1 MSKLVVIT
9 PGTKLSIRKG
19 KLIIKRGNGGS
30 YEVPI
35 NEVEEVLIS
44 TRGALITSNVIT
56 ELTSLGITIYFIR
69 GDGTPYALVWPT
81 VPNKTVITRRAQYE
95 VFVRGDGIKYGSELV
110 AAKIYNKAWL
120 LKYLGRSRRSEDVR
134 ECGYRVEGYVW
145 RVLKCGDR
153 DCVMR
158 EEAEASRK
166 YWSCYSELLP
176 SEAGFMCRDQ
186 DGDDPVNTSL
196 NYGYGILRL
205 TCMKALLVAGLD
217 PYAGFLHTDKSG
229 RPSLT
234 LDFMEPFRFVVD
246 KAVAELLT
254 RYLPEVREG
263 LLTHESRSAVAS
275 KVIDALTIDRYLYS
289 GYRRSLESIIY
300 LQAKE
305 LANSLRGTSVFKPYR
320 VRW

>member
-1 MSKLVVIT
+1 MSRLVVVT
-9 PGTKLSIRKG
+9 PGTKLSVRKGRLVIRKD
-19 KLIIKRGNGGS
+19 GGT

-35 NEVEEVLIS
+35 NEVDEVLIS

-56 ELTSLGITIYFIR
+56 ELISLGVTIYFIR
-69 GDGTPYALVWPT
+69 GDGTPYGLVWPS
-81 VPNKTVITRRAQYE
+81 VPNKTVITRRYQYE
-95 VFVRGDGIKYGSELV
+95 VCVKGDGLRYGAEFV
-110 AAKIYNKAWL
+110 ASKIHNKAWL
-120 LKYLGRSRRSEDVR
+120 LKYLGRSRRSEVVR
-134 ECGYRVEGYVW
+134 ECGYRVEDYVW
-145 RVLKCGDR
+145 RVLKCGSR
-153 DCVMR
+153 ECVIH

-166 YWSCYSELLP
+166 YWSCYSELIP
-176 SEAGFMCRDQ
+176 KEVGFTCRDQ

-254 RYLPEVREG
+254 NYVPEVKEG
-263 LLTHESRSAVAS
+263 LLTHEARSAVAS
-275 KVIDALTIDRYLYS
+275 KVIDALTTSRYLY
-289 GYRRSLESIIY
+289 GGVRKSLESIIH

-305 LANSLRGTSVFKPYR
+305 LANSLRGTSLFKPYR